1 MIIILFGVS
10 GSGKTTIG
18 RLLAQELGWKFYD
31 ADKFHS
37 APNLEKMRQG
47 IALTDADRGPWLKR
61 LRELLRECMARK
73 ENAILACSALKKKY
87 RAFLQLNGEIR
98 WIYLK
103 GEYDLIVDRLEQRR
117 SHFMNANLLRNQ
129 FEILEEPVKNA
140 VIVEVD
146 ANPTKIVQRIREQ
159 LRV

>member
-73 ENAILACSALKKKY
+73 ENAILACSALKEKY

-129 FEILEEPVKNA
+129 FEILEEA
-140 VIVEVD
+140 G
-146 ANPTKIVQRIREQ
+146 
-159 LRV
+159 

>member
-37 APNLEKMRQG
+37 APNLEKMRHG

-61 LRELLRECMARK
+61 LRELLRECMARN